1 MVEHVAVNHRVAGSS
16 PADTAFYGENMK
28 TLILNLDFKPLSI
41 VSGRRGLVL
50 SMSNKNMSVLEYYD
64 LTYSSEHDIFD
75 IPSVMLYRIFVKPPV
90 RKTVSKKYI
99 LARDKMTCQ
108 YCSVKLDHLNS
119 SVDHVVPISYFS
131 SRDKANTWDNLVACC
146 KRCNTKKRDRRPEDA
161 GMELISEPRQPIS
174 FMTIQQGPDIWR
186 KYVSTMQNSELAI
199 KT

>member
-1 MVEHVAVNHRVAGSS
+1 
-16 PADTAFYGENMK
+16 MK

-50 SMSNKNMSVLEYYD
+50 SISNKNMSVLEYYD
-64 LTYSSEHDIFD
+64 LTYSSEYDIFD
-75 IPSVMLYRIFVKPPV
+75 IPAVMLYRVFVKPPV

-108 YCSVKLDHLNS
+108 YCSVKLDHLNT

-161 GMELISEPRQPIS
+161 GMELISEPRRPIS
-174 FMTIQQGPDIWR
+174 FMTIQQGPEIWR
-186 KYVSTMQNSELAI
+186 KYVSTMQDTELGCKAQAARV
-199 KT
+199 